1 MSYCGCVS
9 GSVDNFRTTT
19 CLPSPE
25 HTVASNCGS
34 KVSVERMGELEA
46 HLYLVTPRKASV
58 F

>member
-1 MSYCGCVS
+1 MSYCGCVR
-9 GSVDNFRTTT
+9 GSVDDFRTST

-25 HTVASNCGS
+25 HAVASNRGS

-46 HLYLVTPRKASV
+46 HLYLVTPKKASV